1 MTKKMAQTLIVKIK
15 LVGTFRVNRFAE
27 ESREVP
33 AGTTVRQVVDALQ
46 LPDGL
51 LGIYVVNDCHVKTDY
66 LLSDGDVLAILPI
79 LDGG

>member
-1 MTKKMAQTLIVKIK
+1 MTKKMTHTLIVKIK
-15 LVGTFRVNRFAE
+15 LAGAFRVNRFEE

-46 LPDGL
+46 LPEGL
-51 LGIYVVNDCHVKTDY
+51 LGIYVVNDCHANTDY
-66 LLSDGDVLAILPI
+66 LLSDGDILKILPI